1 MPPRAWWGCRWT
13 RLPVGRKR
21 SPRCASA
28 AGGKAARCKAAG
40 AEVEAMHYALGMDD
54 VAVIA
59 DLPRQA
65 KPLKYRPPG
74 G

>member
-1 MPPRAWWGCRWT
+1 MDKTP
-13 RLPVGRKR
+13 GREKAIAALCKR
-21 SPRCASA
+21 

-40 AEVEAMHYALGMDD
+40 AEVEAMHYALGKDD

-65 KPLKYRPPG
+65 KALKYRPPG